1 MTPLKIIDLFK
12 LENLD
17 KELQIEFSTRLTLE
31 INSAKIILDK
41 FKEAESIFIYT
52 KQKEIEIILDHPYT
66 IEKIDLGGYLAKPK
80 NSVGKVLW
88 IPIIPKQF
96 KLNSQ
101 QQILDEKPAELI
113 SISWQKENGSITFS
127 AQTDTEFYFVIWR
140 FPFSIIDAGLLTLN
154 SIESQQYFLW
164 GSHAYV
170 SKPSDLYRH
179 LIFGSVYD
187 LRYSWPQN
195 KRCFSENEAH
205 ALYTIYS
212 GLEKSTGK
220 SIYRCFQLQLV
231 LSVIHRQSDDGGWY
245 HGMWTDDAEC
255 HYRLHT
261 SGIHMLLDEYTR
273 SKCPTVKIALEKAVN
288 FLSKTTDQ
296 LVCGAWFLHD
306 SLELTEAAMNKGP
319 FRWIANKTL
328 GKRVS
333 NMLVLNTHLDSTIA
347 INRYAKLTGD
357 SQYDELIASAL
368 HSTRTVLSLK
378 PAEWLYKPLFWAIGL
393 TMLPTET
400 AKRLPLPIR
409 AIKRIASEYL
419 IKMLPD
425 IKARFPRLVM
435 PNGYIDRELSLRTWA
450 IDYQTINL
458 MDLCRYA
465 RAFPGQLD
473 DSILEKAL
481 EFTQTSGLIKR
492 YQELP
497 SGKQYAPGFW
507 VEALYY
513 RCLSKPD
520 MKYRQ
525 WLAEGI
531 IQNKVSGLGFSPS
544 LMGTNGEA
552 VPFEKQIQLA
562 EINNPWISIANLSYD
577 EAIEYLLIN
586 LSEQE
591 VTISSL
597 DSAINKL
604 NWTDSLGNYMDSKNL
619 KIQASNWIIG
629 KNTTA
634 LYRGIN

>member
-1 MTPLKIIDLFK
+1 MITLSIPDLFSRKDYINKLSIGNAKRYIHNLTPNELIIDDFDYSK
-12 LENLD
+12 C
-17 KELQIEFSTRLTLE
+17 
-31 INSAKIILDK
+31 
-41 FKEAESIFIYT
+41 IFIRMN
-52 KQKEIEIILDHPYT
+52 QNSNIELNFDDSQALKKTAI
-66 IEKIDLGGYLAKPK
+66 GGYLVTPK
-80 NSVGKVLW
+80 DTIRHFSW
-88 IPIIPKQF
+88 IPQLPKARTINKVNQIISEQPIYFSEFAWGSQGGIFRVNVPEKAF
-96 KLNSQ
+96 FDLVIWCFPATFLNE
-101 QQILDEKPAELI
+101 IVK
-113 SISWQKENGSITFS
+113 SISTHEDQS
-127 AQTDTEFYFVIWR
+127 
-140 FPFSIIDAGLLTLN
+140 
-154 SIESQQYFLW
+154 YFLW
-164 GSHAYV
+164 GSHNCII
-170 SKPSDLYRH
+170 KPADLYRH
-179 LIFGSVYD
+179 LIHGTVYD
-187 LRYSWPQN
+187 YRYSWPQN

-220 SIYRCFQLQLV
+220 SIYRCFQLQLI

-261 SGIHMLLDEYTR
+261 SGIHMLLDEYAR
-273 SKCPTVKIALEKAVN
+273 NKCPTVKIALEKAVN
-288 FLSKTTDQ
+288 FLSKTIDQ
-296 LVCGAWFLHD
+296 LDCGAWFLHD

-368 HSTRTVLSLK
+368 HSTRAVLSLK

-552 VPFEKQIQLA
+552 ISFKRQKQLP
-562 EINNPWISIANLSYD
+562 EINNPDIFTANLSCD
-577 EAIEYLLIN
+577 ETIEFLLVN
-586 LSEQE
+586 LSERDI
-591 VTISSL
+591 TIPESN
-597 DSAINKL
+597 AIIRQL
-604 NWTDSLGNYMDSKNL
+604 IWIDSLGNDLDFSDL
-619 KIQASNWIIG
+619 KIAANDWIIG
-629 KNTTA
+629 KE
-634 LYRGIN
+634 YYSV